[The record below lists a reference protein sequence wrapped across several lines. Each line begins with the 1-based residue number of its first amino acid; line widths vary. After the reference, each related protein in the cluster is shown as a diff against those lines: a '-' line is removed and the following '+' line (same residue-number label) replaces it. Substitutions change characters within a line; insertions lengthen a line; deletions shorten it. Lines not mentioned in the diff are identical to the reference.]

1 MFCKVMVACLIGCT
15 GPRAQLHVDT
25 EWKHVHA
32 CATIRHLWMEEN
44 FALGIYMKCKIVWEP
59 IVQVC
64 SWFFFLILLIWIV
77 LFLVN
82 ILYVRADTETLDV
95 KYLQILEFDINQHDI
110 KAMIHYVPY
119 LELHRCITQN
129 VKTDPTSIPNAMPT
143 DNEKGWIL
151 MTSMK

>member
-1 MFCKVMVACLIGCT
+1 MFCEVMVACLIRCT

-25 EWKHVHA
+25 EWKHVQA
-32 CATIRHLWMEEN
+32 CATIRHPWMEGN

-95 KYLQILEFDINQHDI
+95 KYLQIKCLSVQCMLPELRSKTNIMWFN
-110 KAMIHYVPY
+110 Y
-119 LELHRCITQN
+119 LNRIRS
-129 VKTDPTSIPNAMPT
+129 KI
-143 DNEKGWIL
+143 I
-151 MTSMK
+151 